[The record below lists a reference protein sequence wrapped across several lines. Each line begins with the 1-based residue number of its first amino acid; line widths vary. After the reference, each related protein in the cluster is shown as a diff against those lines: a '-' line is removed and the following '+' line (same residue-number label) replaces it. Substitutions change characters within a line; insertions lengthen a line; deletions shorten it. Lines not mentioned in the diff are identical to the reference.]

1 MQQLVYTL
9 RLDMKDTGII
19 NTGLRLKQ
27 GDSGMKIV
35 VNVYNGGQNAFDAG
49 STPKIVFRRPD
60 GASVQ
65 ADMTVEASSYSY
77 VLVGN
82 ELQVPGKE
90 LMDVKFTINSDD
102 RESTITCCFDVV
114 ADTITPNTGG
124 SGIYDNDLAQIITE
138 VEADA
143 QAAEESAE
151 DAEAWAVGERNGV
164 PVTSGDET
172 YENNAKYWANQ
183 ANPTA
188 LANMS
193 DVDITSPTDNQV
205 LIYDANS
212 GMWVNGATSG
222 SGDMEKSVYDSASTV
237 ENAGGIVAYV
247 ASQIPTVDQVYDGTS
262 ANAQSGVAIASVV
275 GSWTTAVTAA
285 LGATTVTISDA
296 DILTT
301 SIIDIYT
308 ENSSNTEP
316 NITGK
321 TISSGQLVLTF
332 DALAEATD
340 FKLHIY

>member
-1 MQQLVYTL
+1 MEQIVYAL
-9 RLDMKDTGII
+9 KLDMRDTGTV
-19 NTGLRLKQ
+19 NTSLRLKQ
-27 GDSGMKIV
+27 GDSGMRIE
-35 VNVYNGGQNAFDAG
+35 VNVFNGGAPAFDPLT
-49 STPKIVFRRPD
+49 TPKIVFRRPD
-60 GASVQ
+60 GAAII
-65 ADMTVEASSYSY
+65 ADMTVGASSYNY
-77 VLVGN
+77 TLVGN

-90 LMDVKFTINSDD
+90 LIDVKFPIDSDG
-102 RESTITCCFDVV
+102 RESTMSCSIDVV
-114 ADTITPNTGG
+114 PDTITPNTHG
-124 SGIYDNDLAQIITE
+124 SGIYDNDLAQILTE

-143 QAAEESAE
+143 DAAEDSAE

-193 DVDITSPTDNQV
+193 DVDITSPTDGQA
-205 LIYDANS
+205 LLYDVNS
-212 GMWVNGATSG
+212 SEWVNTSLATVATT
-222 SGDMEKSVYDSASTV
+222 GDYSDLSNTPT
-237 ENAGGIVAYV
+237 
-247 ASQIPTVDQVYDGTS
+247 IPTVDQVYDGTS

>member
-193 DVDITSPTDNQV
+193 DVDITSPTDGQT
-205 LIYDANS
+205 LIYDLNTTK
-212 GMWVNGATSG
+212 WVNGTTS
-222 SGDMEKSVYDSASTV
+222 V
-237 ENAGGIVAYV
+237 
-247 ASQIPTVDQVYDGTS
+247 TVDQVYDGTS